1 MQPIPLVRA
10 GLFAHFVHAAAEIDS
25 RLVDGL
31 EQVRFSPDVLDDH
44 EALLPYDQ
52 CLAFVALAARRAGTA
67 DFGFQVGSRRR
78 IADLGV
84 FGELV
89 RRSLTLHEA
98 MTTACAM
105 FPGLNSGARLT
116 FASDGRIAWLRHH
129 QVHPATPGSLQA
141 ILYTLPLLVDLA
153 RSGAGQTWLPR
164 AAKLPRPAISAME
177 DAAYREVLRP
187 GDDGEAAI
195 AIDADLLSAPLH
207 LASVAGPSRRARAV
221 RREAHQDRGRNYVL
235 DGPSPHLLGSLEQA
249 LAPLLR
255 SNHAN
260 LETLAEISQVSA
272 RTLQRALERE
282 GATFSRLMER
292 ARFHKAHALLTTT
305 EMKLIEIAYELG
317 YHEPASFSRAFHR
330 WTGLSPSA
338 YRAQRRWE
346 APPRSRLSNVCH
358 KGDHRETDDAGT
370 R

>member
-1 MQPIPLVRA
+1 MRPIPLVRA
-10 GLFAHFVHAAAEIDS
+10 GLFAHFVETAAEFDD
-25 RLVDGL
+25 RLMDGL

-44 EALLPYDQ
+44 EALLPYEQ
-52 CLAFVALAARRAGTA
+52 CLAFIALAARKVGAA

-89 RRSLTLHEA
+89 RLSLTLHEA
-98 MTTACAM
+98 MTTACVM

-116 FASDGRIAWLRHH
+116 FSSDGRIAWLRHH
-129 QVHPATPGSLQA
+129 QIQPAKPGSLQA

-153 RSGAGQTWLPR
+153 RSGAGRTWLPR
-164 AAKLPRPAISAME
+164 EAKLPRSAMSAVP
-177 DAAYREVLRP
+177 DAAYLEILRP

-207 LASVAGPSRRARAV
+207 LASEAAPSGRAHAL
-221 RREAHQDRGRNYVL
+221 RREAYPDPGRSYVL

-255 SNHAN
+255 GSHAN
-260 LETLAEISQVSA
+260 LDTLAEICHVSA

-305 EMKLIEIAYELG
+305 DMKLIDIAYELG

-330 WTGLSPSA
+330 WTGVSPSD
-338 YRAQRRWE
+338 YRAQRR
-346 APPRSRLSNVCH
+346 
-358 KGDHRETDDAGT
+358 
-370 R
+370 